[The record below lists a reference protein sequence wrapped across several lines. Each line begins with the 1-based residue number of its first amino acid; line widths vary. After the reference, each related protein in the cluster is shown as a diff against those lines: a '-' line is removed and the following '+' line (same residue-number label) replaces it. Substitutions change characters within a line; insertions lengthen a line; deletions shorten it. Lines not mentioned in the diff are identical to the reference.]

1 MFPFSFPEWMKSEPD
16 RIFAR
21 GDIEDADFI
30 YMADRKKSVN
40 STQARIAEE
49 ADERGLNIKDVGL
62 KDLRDHYESGEFEE
76 IGEKLEGKK
85 IFYRHNELDI
95 DDEEDWRE
103 ASMLLG
109 QLESEYDVEFV
120 NDPRAAKMHDN
131 KNNLEKIGEYLEDI
145 PDARVTEK
153 YQTKEEIKEVL
164 NKDDGNSVVVKP
176 EEGLGGKGVELI
188 ESEDEVDKYIEN
200 GEVADDVRI
209 EEYVDHMEEDNDEL
223 RYQVVDG
230 ELIGGAVKENNKDDE
245 FRKNLNQ
252 GGEYGDDKIDEDNL
266 EDSQIEALERAA
278 NGLGFA
284 GIDAVKK
291 SDELVILEVNATP
304 GTKYEEKIGGLID
317 PVVDMMENDK
327 KQESSIIEDIEIRE
341 KKPEAPVK

>member
-1 MFPFSFPEWMKSEPD
+1 MFSIFPKWMKSEPD

-21 GDIEDADFI
+21 GDVEDADFI

-95 DDEEDWRE
+95 EDEEDWRE

-188 ESEDEVDKYIEN
+188 ESEDEVDKYLEN
-200 GEVADDVRI
+200 GEVKDDVRI
-209 EEYVDHMEEDNDEL
+209 EEYVDHMKEDNDEL

-230 ELIGGAVKENNKDDE
+230 ELISGTTKENNKDDE

-252 GGEYGDDKIDEDNL
+252 GGEYGKEKMDDLK
-266 EDSQIEALERAA
+266 DSQMEALERAA
-278 NGLGFA
+278 DGLGFA

-291 SDELVILEVNATP
+291 PDELVILEVNATT

-317 PVVDMMENDK
+317 PVVDMMESD
-327 KQESSIIEDIEIRE
+327 QDEESSITEDIEIE
-341 KKPEAPVK
+341 YDEPIPANY